1 MVTMYKKCRLCR
13 REKQKLFL
21 KGERCFSPK
30 CPIEKVGPVAPGV
43 HGLKSGFRLSEYG
56 TQLREKQKTKRYYGI
71 METQFKNYLNKASM
85 IGGDQGEN
93 LLRLL
98 ELRLDNVVY
107 RLGLAPSRRAARQLI
122 IHGKILV
129 NGDKVKI
136 PSYNLQSKDKV
147 ELSKKGAKIKSIE
160 AWMTKKDFEVPGWLT
175 RKGSSGIIKKEP
187 SRQDMPQDIKESLIV
202 EFYSR

>member
-1 MVTMYKKCRLCR
+1 MYKKCRLCR

-71 METQFKNYLNKASM
+71 METQFKNYLDKASA
-85 IGGDQGEN
+85 IDGDQGEN

-98 ELRLDNVVY
+98 ELRLDNAVY
-107 RLGLAPSRRAARQLI
+107 RLGLAPSRRSARQLI
-122 IHGKILV
+122 IHGKVLV
-129 NGDKVKI
+129 NGKKVKI
-136 PSYNLQSKDKV
+136 PSYHLELKDKV
-147 ELSKKGAKIKSIE
+147 ELSKKATKIKSVE
-160 AWMTKKDFEVPGWLT
+160 AWMAKKDLEIPDWLS
-175 RKGSSGIIKKEP
+175 REGGLGIVKKEP
-187 SRQDMPQDIKESLIV
+187 ARKDMPQDIRENLIV